1 MSFCH
6 FFRIWASLRWWR
18 EAQIR
23 TKCKKVEKHSK
34 MESKKDT
41 ILIRIRSFSWCF
53 FRWFLEE
60 SWEVFFCALVA
71 EMFQMEATWGHFSSY
86 VAAKLESW
94 KLVFR
99 VHQTLLFQVLRG
111 WVRTS
116 CATFSNIFSGM
127 GFETWFYDFLRNWG
141 ASRSSKDDI
150 WWTFQGHILRW
161 FLLTFQWKPKSHFGQ
176 RWKVI
181 WVVLGH

>member
-1 MSFCH
+1 MGHFWVDFVTCWVSFCH

-23 TKCKKVEKHSK
+23 TKCKKIEKHLK
-34 MESKKDT
+34 MDPKKDT
-41 ILIRIRSFSWCF
+41 IFIRIRSFSWCF

-71 EMFQMEATWGHFSSY
+71 EMSQMGATWGHFSSY

-99 VHQTLLFQVLRG
+99 VHQTLLFRVLRG

-116 CATFSNIFSGM
+116 GATFSTIFSRM
-127 GFETWFYDFLRNWG
+127 GFESLFYDFFEKLRV
-141 ASRSSKDDI
+141 
-150 WWTFQGHILRW
+150 Q
-161 FLLTFQWKPKSHFGQ
+161 P
-176 RWKVI
+176 
-181 WVVLGH
+181 